1 MTRTRDGRYGRRRAG
16 KDGDKTPQIVVSK
29 TLDKVAWKTSRVVHH
44 IDEIRNLKQQRG
56 KNMHVVGG
64 ATLVGS
70 LMNASLIDEVQLIVN
85 PLLLGGGRG
94 LFKDVKERTALK
106 QI

>member
-1 MTRTRDGRYGRRRAG
+1 MGNSSGDEDRRAM
-16 KDGDKTPQIVVSK
+16 KYWKIIADNSRDEVR
-29 TLDKVAWKTSRVVHH
+29 AWVTSQLWILAGRK
-44 IDEIRNLKQQRG
+44 LKQQPG

-85 PLLLGGGRG
+85 PLFLGSGKA

-106 QI
+106 QIPTKPCV